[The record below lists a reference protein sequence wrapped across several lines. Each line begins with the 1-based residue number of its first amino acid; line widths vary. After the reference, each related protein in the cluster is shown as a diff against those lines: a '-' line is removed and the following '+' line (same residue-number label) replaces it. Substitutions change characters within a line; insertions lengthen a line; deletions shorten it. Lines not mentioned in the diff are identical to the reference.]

1 MPRSRGGHRLGAKPE
16 GRQTTV
22 SLRLDG
28 TTAEA
33 LATLCRRHGCSVS
46 EAIRRAIRDQAWGD
60 RQILQDILAAVSAL
74 RREGGGGPPSPP
86 VPAGAPLQAILAWSQ
101 QLDEEGP
108 E

>member
-1 MPRSRGGHRLGAKPE
+1 MPRPRARNRGTVVPD
-16 GRQTTV
+16 GRMTTV
-22 SLRLDG
+22 SVRLNA

-46 EAIRRAIRDQAWGD
+46 EAIRRAIRDQASD
-60 RQILQDILAAVSAL
+60 NRQMLQDILAAVSAL
-74 RREGGGGPPSPP
+74 ARATGAGPTAPPAPEGSP
-86 VPAGAPLQAILAWSQ
+86 VRAILAWSR